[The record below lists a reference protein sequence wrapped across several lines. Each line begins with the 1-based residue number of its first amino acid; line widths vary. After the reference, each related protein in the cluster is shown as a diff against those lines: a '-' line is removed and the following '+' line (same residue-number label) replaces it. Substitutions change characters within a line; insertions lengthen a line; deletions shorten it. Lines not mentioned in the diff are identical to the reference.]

1 MASVFYLARM
11 SCNVTP
17 SLIDPTVRSS
27 YPTTAVRSGEKDVR
41 ISVIGSIRVTHD
53 MQQEHRRRI
62 LLNFQVTTPRLCYVL
77 VFKVPQ
83 HCFERAGLSRSF
95 VFVATTHS
103 RPAHA
108 RNTTEA
114 TPGQGEEVLYKVRPY
129 NGLSSMLAELESASV
144 TRKVVEPKLPEP
156 CLTKPKLT
164 RFSPQSRSLAPSCK
178 AIDEVPLSAFFLSYP
193 VFIRMCSRL
202 HALCLTSVYCVI
214 LQNFSS
220 SLLESRHVCGI
231 SSGV

>member
-1 MASVFYLARM
+1 MNVKDAAPTVDCVETSRCQYKAFVRGLSLDTMASVFYLTRM
-11 SCNVTP
+11 SWNVTP

-62 LLNFQVTTPRLCYVL
+62 LLNSQVTTPRLCYVP

-114 TPGQGEEVLYKVRPY
+114 TPEQGAEVLYKVRPY
-129 NGLSSMLAELESASV
+129 NELSSMLAELESASA
-144 TRKVVEPKLPEP
+144 TQEVVEPKLPEP
-156 CLTKPKLT
+156 CLFDEPKFT
-164 RFSPQSRSLAPSCK
+164 RFPRKAEAWRSHTSGPVKYLLA
-178 AIDEVPLSAFFLSYP
+178 
-193 VFIRMCSRL
+193 
-202 HALCLTSVYCVI
+202 
-214 LQNFSS
+214 
-220 SLLESRHVCGI
+220 LLA
-231 SSGV
+231 